1 MRCFQ
6 LISLAAVTAPL
17 HQHNHDTPYFNLVI
31 FLPSFSGKFLLLSS
45 TQEAACF
52 NLEMAGAAW
61 FLQSGAH

>member
-6 LISLAAVTAPL
+6 LISLAAVTAPF
-17 HQHNHDTPYFNLVI
+17 HQHNHATPCFNLVI
-31 FLPSFSGKFLLLSS
+31 FLPSFPGSFLTSIP

-61 FLQSGAH
+61 FL

>member
-6 LISLAAVTAPL
+6 LISLAAVTAPF

-31 FLPSFSGKFLLLSS
+31 FLPSFPGSVLLSSS
-45 TQEAACF
+45 TQEAACI